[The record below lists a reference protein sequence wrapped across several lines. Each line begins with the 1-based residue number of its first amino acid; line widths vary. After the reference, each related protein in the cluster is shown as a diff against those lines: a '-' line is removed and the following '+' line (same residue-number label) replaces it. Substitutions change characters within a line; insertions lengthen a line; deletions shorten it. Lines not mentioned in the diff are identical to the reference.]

1 MLLAMSRFILGF
13 FVGVECL
20 VTFLLSRARSATS
33 MLDMGSGGDG
43 VRRVIGAVTGEDLE
57 CSDEEAEEDEEIA

>member
-1 MLLAMSRFILGF
+1 
-13 FVGVECL
+13 
-20 VTFLLSRARSATS
+20 